1 MYIKIKFFNYFSDKS
16 KNNESGEDDLDSSDD
31 SESEMEITQIE
42 NPVVPP
48 EKIVQSIK
56 RLSVKSSEKPVEPN
70 SPVAKNKKNQ
80 NISLGEKIME
90 AIREEMQDEAN
101 KPASLQYI
109 KKFLK
114 GKYKISD
121 NADLLLCLKKLL
133 NDETIFNMT
142 GKNL

>member
-80 NISLGEKIME
+80 NVSLGEKIME
-90 AIREEMQDEAN
+90 AIREAN
-101 KPASLQYI
+101 NPASLQYI

-114 GKYKISD
+114 GKYKFSD
-121 NADLLLCLKKLL
+121 NADILLCLKKLL
-133 NDETIFNMT
+133 NTETIFNMT